1 MGKSRKG
8 KISIFN
14 NSESEDYSEEKINRN
29 RIITI
34 DEVLEVLETA
44 RIETAHL
51 IDEKRVENVIS
62 KHLDSH
68 FAIHRQYN
76 IGGFLGLKIDIDVNE
91 SVGIEIKLAKNLT
104 TVSIERLLGQVIYYS
119 KRKYNENIIV
129 LIVGNLSDSNTRIME
144 ELENIIADDL
154 KVYFRYLVVSPK
166 GAKNR
171 V

>member
-1 MGKSRKG
+1 MTKSRKG

-14 NSESEDYSEEKINRN
+14 TLELEDYLGEKISKSRA
-29 RIITI
+29 ITI

-44 RIETAHL
+44 RIENVHL
-51 IDEKRVENVIS
+51 INEKRVENVIS

-68 FAIHRQYN
+68 FSVHRQYN
-76 IGGFLGLKIDIDVNE
+76 IGGYLGLKIDIDLNE
-91 SVGIEIKLAKNLT
+91 TVGIEIKLAKNLN

-119 KRKYNENIIV
+119 KRKYNENMIV
-129 LIVGNLSDSNTRIME
+129 LIVGNLSDSNTRVME

-166 GAKNR
+166 GTKK
-171 V
+171 